1 MNEPKRYFTVYTS
14 EGGYAGPVYWTVA
27 IDASNALRNVAGA
40 MVSDGM
46 TDEIDELSVKEMS
59 EAEAET
65 RSVVDDMLPAHM
77 NGNMTM
83 LDLNDVLCSEYP

>member
-1 MNEPKRYFTVYTS
+1 MSETKKRYFTI
-14 EGGYAGPVYWTVA
+14 YAGDGPVYWTVA
-27 IDASNALRNVAGA
+27 VDTANALRNVAGA

-59 EAEAET
+59 EAEAKT
-65 RSVVDDMLPAHM
+65 RGVVDDMLPAHM